1 MSILAEFTVPARNF
15 VLSETLW
22 AVPDVH
28 VEIER
33 VVADEEQI
41 TPYFWAAGDD
51 ISAFEDALEYDD
63 TIQDI
68 VTLENHDEERFYRG
82 YWEQDGDDITHAVSL
97 VEATILEAS
106 SDDSEWNVRMLFP
119 DEQMLTKFHDYCS
132 EHDIVFELT
141 RLYDSRRPEALGKY
155 EITPKQR
162 EALLAALDRGYFE
175 VPRSTGLKAIADA
188 LDISQNALSTRL
200 RRGHANLISN
210 TLRHEE

>member
-15 VLSETLW
+15 VLSEALR

-33 VVADEEQI
+33 VVADEEKI

-51 ISAFEDALEYDD
+51 ISAFEDALEYDN

-68 VTLENHDEERFYRG
+68 VTLEEHDEERFYRG
-82 YWEQDGDDITHAVSL
+82 YWEQDGDDITQAVSL

-106 SDDSEWNVRMLFP
+106 SDDSEWDVRMLFP
-119 DEQMLTKFHDYCS
+119 DEQTLTKFHNYCS
-132 EHDIVFELT
+132 EHDIVFELM

-175 VPRSTGLKAIADA
+175 VPRSTALKDIADA

>member
-1 MSILAEFTVPARNF
+1 MSILTELTVPARNF
-15 VLSETLW
+15 VLSETLQ

-51 ISAFEDALEYDD
+51 FSAFEDALERDN

-68 VTLENHDEERFYRG
+68 VTLEEHDEERLYRG
-82 YWEQDGDDITHAVSL
+82 YWEQDSDDITRAVSL

-106 SDDSEWNVRMLFP
+106 SDNSEWDVRMLFP
-119 DEQMLTKFHDYCS
+119 DEQTLTQFHDHCS
-132 EHDIVFELT
+132 EHDIVYELT
-141 RLYDSRRPEALGKY
+141 RLYDSCHPEALGKY

-162 EALLAALDRGYFE
+162 EALLVALDRGYFE
-175 VPRSTGLKAIADA
+175 VPRATTLKGVADV

-200 RRGHANLISN
+200 RRGHANLIGN
-210 TLRHEE
+210 TLRHED